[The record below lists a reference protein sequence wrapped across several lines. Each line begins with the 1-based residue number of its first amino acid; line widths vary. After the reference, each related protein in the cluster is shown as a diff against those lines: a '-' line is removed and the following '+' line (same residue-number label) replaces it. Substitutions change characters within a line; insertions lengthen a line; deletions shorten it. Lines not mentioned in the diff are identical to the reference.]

1 MSGNAKVSNGNNE
14 TILSRF
20 TIWFAQWAFRW
31 VPDALVFAL
40 VLTVIVFFAGW
51 GLTNHGPGQLVG
63 DWLKGF
69 WILLTFA
76 MQMCLLMIT
85 GFTVADSK
93 YIKAG
98 LIKMVDIPKTRT
110 QTILFY
116 SIFMC
121 IVMWFHWGIGLMV
134 AIIMGRTI
142 AVKKKGMG
150 IHYPFIAAISYVT
163 ALMSNGPSQAA
174 QLLMATPGNFME
186 KAAGVIPLSQST
198 FASKL
203 LITNVVLL
211 ITLPLVLWAIAP
223 RKEHSVEI
231 DDATAATFVPPPPPP
246 VDKKNMPPSER
257 LDRSFILP
265 ILVGAAGVY
274 GIATLFGAKGLA
286 ALDLNTLNFIF
297 LIAGLILHGN
307 AKSFVESVQR
317 GTATVYGVIIQFP
330 LYAGI
335 FGMIS
340 FSGMSEIIAKFFISI
355 STQQTFTWIIFIY
368 TGILDFFVPSAGSK
382 FVIEAPYILPAA
394 KALGVSAGD
403 TINAY
408 TAGSLWVNM
417 IQPFWAL
424 PILGAFQLKFKDI
437 LPYTFMG
444 FLWMFIVMSV
454 SLLVF

>member
-1 MSGNAKVSNGNNE
+1 MSAKSNENNE

-20 TIWFAQWAFRW
+20 TAGFAQWAFRW

-40 VLTVIVFFAGW
+40 ILTVIVFFAGW
-51 GLTNHGPGQLVG
+51 GLTSHGPDKLVA

-98 LIKMVDIPKTRT
+98 LIKMVDIPKTKT

-121 IVMWFHWGIGLMV
+121 VVMWFHWGIGLMV

-142 AVKKKGMG
+142 AIKKKGLG
-150 IHYPFIAAISYVT
+150 IHYPFIAAVAYIT

-186 KAAGVIPLSQST
+186 KVAGIIPLSQST
-198 FASKL
+198 FDSKL

-211 ITLPLVLWAIAP
+211 ITLPLVILAITP
-223 RKEHSVEI
+223 RKEHAVEI
-231 DDATAATFVPPPPPP
+231 DDATAAAFMPPPEAPA
-246 VDKKNMPPSER
+246 DKNMPPAER

-265 ILVGAAGVY
+265 VVIGAAGVY
-274 GIATLFGAKGLA
+274 GVSTLFSAKGMA

-297 LIAGLILHGN
+297 LMLGLILHGN
-307 AKSFVESVQR
+307 SKSFVDSVQR
-317 GTATVYGVIIQFP
+317 GTTTVFGVIIQFP

-340 FSGMSEIIAKFFISI
+340 FSGLSEIIAKFFISI

-368 TGILDFFVPSAGSK
+368 TGIVDFFVPSAGSK

-424 PILGAFQLKFKDI
+424 PILGAFKLKFKDI

-444 FLWMFIVMSV
+444 FLWMFIVMSI
-454 SLLVF
+454 SLLAF